1 MAYIFKNNKELNNYV
16 CEIENLRIISWI
28 NYNYYDDGDVY
39 SISDKDELTL
49 DIMEALVDAG
59 FLSRKLDVDKMREA
73 NNKRQEQLNKELER
87 ITTAK

>member
-39 SISDKDELTL
+39 SFQSLFYWISFFYKN
-49 DIMEALVDAG
+49 
-59 FLSRKLDVDKMREA
+59 RKCR
-73 NNKRQEQLNKELER
+73 
-87 ITTAK
+87 